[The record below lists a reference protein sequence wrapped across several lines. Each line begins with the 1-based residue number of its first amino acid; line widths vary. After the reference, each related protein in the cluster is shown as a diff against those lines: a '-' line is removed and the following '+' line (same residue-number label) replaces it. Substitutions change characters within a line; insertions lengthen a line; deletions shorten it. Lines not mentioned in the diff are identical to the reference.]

1 MSTLSRRAL
10 LRGAALATG
19 AAAPVRVLTLPAAAQ
34 LPGSASGEAS
44 GDAGEDWV
52 RVYLV
57 VVDGLRPDEVAQMPT
72 LAQLAADGWYYPDSR
87 AQMIAETTPNH
98 VSMITGMRVDRHGMP
113 GNDVA
118 FLDDNVG
125 LEPRYLQTDSLFT
138 LIARQAPE
146 LVTTA
151 ATAKDYIVQMSKH
164 GRVDDGTED
173 ADATNDPFIVPVS
186 GSAID
191 LEVGPDALAQSV
203 DLDPD
208 LGWMSLGDVD
218 RVGHVDETGGVGEIT
233 GTTPVARTLV
243 LQTAD
248 RQVANLVTELQDS
261 GRWANTVMLVTADHS
276 MDWSRPDSIVS
287 LSGAFEEDPD
297 LTGQFTVAQNGGA
310 AIYALLAPAAE
321 GAGARLKAMR
331 DIAMATEGVL
341 EAWYTQP
348 NPADGGEVRWVGAT
362 RPDWGLTGDRTGDLV
377 VVAEEGWRI
386 TEPSSTSNP
395 IPGNHGHI
403 ATLPIAQIVAGGWDG
418 LVANDA
424 VPAAGVG
431 TGVDPDVR
439 LEAQGENIDMA
450 PTAAWLLGIHPPPGG
465 FDGRVLTEAFSRRPA
480 PRVAVAD
487 VPSVPRVGEVAGP
500 SRFATAVALS
510 RATFPSATD
519 DAGDPVVA
527 TLVVASG
534 EDFPDALAATPL
546 AVASGG
552 PLLLVGQDR
561 LPVEVAEEIS
571 RLSPS
576 TVLVVGGEAAVSA
589 GVAQAISD
597 LGVETVTRLAGP
609 TRYAT
614 GAAIARALLDGGST
628 DSPLPV
634 GAAFAQDE
642 AGNGPDVIV
651 ASGEDF
657 PDALA
662 AGPLAG
668 TTGRIILLTRRGE
681 LPAETA
687 EVLAEV
693 NPARVIVAGGS
704 AAVGAAVEAALGE
717 GATVERLGGSSRFAT
732 AAALVERTIR
742 EGGFTD
748 RAFLVDAGGFP
759 DALAAGAAVA
769 RLGGMLL
776 PVSPDGLDRSGDVA
790 DLLLRRADGLVEVTW
805 VGGTGVLP
813 ASLRE
818 EVEAALLARRT
829 R

>member
-1 MSTLSRRAL
+1 MATISRRAL
-10 LRGAALATG
+10 LRAGALSAGVAGPLPLLARPALGQPTT
-19 AAAPVRVLTLPAAAQ
+19 P
-34 LPGSASGEAS
+34 
-44 GDAGEDWV
+44 AGEDWV

-57 VVDGLRPDEVAQMPT
+57 VIDGLRPDEVAAMPT
-72 LAQLAADGWYYPDSR
+72 LSQLATEGWYYPDSR

-125 LEPRYLQTDSLFT
+125 LEPRYLQADTIYS
-138 LIARQAPE
+138 LIARQAPD
-146 LVTTA
+146 LVATA

-164 GRVDDGTED
+164 ARVDEGAED

-191 LEVGPDALAQSV
+191 LEVGRDALEQSQQI
-203 DLDPD
+203 DPD

-218 RVGHVDETGGVGEIT
+218 RVGHVDETGGLGEIT
-233 GTTPVARTLV
+233 GTPPIARSLV

-248 RQVANLVTELQDS
+248 AQLANLVGELQDS
-261 GRWANTVMLVTADHS
+261 GRWANTVMLITADHS
-276 MDWSRPDSIVS
+276 MDWSTPDSIVS

-297 LTGQFTVAQNGGA
+297 LAGQVTVAQNGGA
-310 AIYALLAPAAE
+310 AIYALLAPEAA

-331 DIAMATEGVL
+331 DIALATDGVA
-341 EAWYTQP
+341 EAWYTRP
-348 NPADGGEVRWVGAT
+348 NPADGGEASWVGAT

-377 VVAEEGWRI
+377 VVAEQGWRI
-386 TEPSSTSNP
+386 TEPSASSNP

-403 ATLPIAQIVAGGWDG
+403 VTLPIPQVVTGGWDG
-418 LVANDA
+418 LATNQVAP
-424 VPAAGVG
+424 VMGVG
-431 TGVDPDVR
+431 TGVEPDVR

-450 PTAAWLLGIHPPPGG
+450 PTIAWLLGINPPPGG
-465 FDGRVLTEAFSRRPA
+465 FDGRVLTEAFRRRPT
-480 PRVAVAD
+480 PRVPVVD
-487 VPSVPRVGEVAGP
+487 VPSVPRSREVAGI

-510 RATFPSATD
+510 RASFPDEVAAAAV
-519 DAGDPVVA
+519 DA
-527 TLVVASG
+527 LVVASG
-534 EDFPDALAATPL
+534 LDFPDALAATPL

-552 PLLLVGQDR
+552 PLLLVGADT
-561 LPVEVAEEIS
+561 LPVPVAEEIS

-576 TVLVVGGEAAVSA
+576 TVYVVGGEAAVSA
-589 GVAQAISD
+589 AVEEAIRA
-597 LGVETVTRLAGP
+597 LGVGTVTRLSGP
-609 TRYAT
+609 SRYAT
-614 GAAIARALLDGGST
+614 GAAVARALLSGG
-628 DSPLPV
+628 DPAGLPL
-634 GAAFAQDE
+634 GGAFAQDE
-642 AGNGPDVIV
+642 GGDGPDVIV

-668 TTGRIILLTRRGE
+668 TTGRIILLTRRTD

-687 EVLAEV
+687 EVLAEI
-693 NPARVIVAGGS
+693 NPARVIIAGGS
-704 AAVGAAVEAALGE
+704 AAVGAAVEEVLG
-717 GATVERLGGSSRFAT
+717 GVAQVERLGGTSRFAT

-748 RAFLVDAGGFP
+748 RAFLVDAAGFP

-776 PVSPDGLDRSGDVA
+776 PVSARGLAESGA
-790 DLLLRRADGLVEVTW
+790 TGELLLRRADGLVELVW

-813 ASLRE
+813 TALRE
-818 EVEAALLARRT
+818 EVEAAVLQRRT
-829 R
+829 RHMDG